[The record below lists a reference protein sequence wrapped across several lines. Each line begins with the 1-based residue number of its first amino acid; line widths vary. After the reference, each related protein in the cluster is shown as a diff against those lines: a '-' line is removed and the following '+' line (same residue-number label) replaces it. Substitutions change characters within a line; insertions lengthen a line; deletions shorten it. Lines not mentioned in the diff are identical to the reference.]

1 MSTPTTSEPAH
12 SKLSALASGG
22 AGVAV
27 AMGVMNVGAYGFT
40 LVSARLLGPQS
51 YGAVASLMATLLI
64 VMVLQLGIQATAA
77 RRIAADPDHTAQIAH
92 GILKVTYRAA
102 FAFGIV
108 MLLAAP
114 LINALLH
121 LESLSTAA
129 LVAATAVPLTI
140 TGGQLGIL
148 QGERRWSPV
157 AWMYVASGVPRLL
170 FGVLLTMW
178 RPTEFMAMLG
188 VFLGACVPV
197 LIGWFALKDE
207 RPEGALSADH
217 GARSLLS
224 ETVRNSQTLLAFFA
238 LINVDI
244 VVARNVLDLHDAGLY
259 AAGLILAKA
268 VLFLPQFVVVVSFPA
283 MSTARERRTALARGL
298 ALVAVLGAACVGGTL
313 VLPRLALAFAGG
325 PAYLEIEPYI
335 WLFALLGTAMSMLQL
350 LVYAVLARRGKRS
363 AWALWM
369 AFVIVLLAG
378 RLATSPLELLVT
390 VVVCESSVLMLLFA
404 VSLYLI
410 RKPVVDD
417 GIDAPIGA

>member
-1 MSTPTTSEPAH
+1 
-12 SKLSALASGG
+12 
-22 AGVAV
+22 
-27 AMGVMNVGAYGFT
+27 
-40 LVSARLLGPQS
+40 
-51 YGAVASLMATLLI
+51 
-64 VMVLQLGIQATAA
+64 
-77 RRIAADPDHTAQIAH
+77 
-92 GILKVTYRAA
+92 
-102 FAFGIV
+102 
-108 MLLAAP
+108 
-114 LINALLH
+114 
-121 LESLSTAA
+121 
-129 LVAATAVPLTI
+129 
-140 TGGQLGIL
+140 
-148 QGERRWSPV
+148 
-157 AWMYVASGVPRLL
+157 
-170 FGVLLTMW
+170 
-178 RPTEFMAMLG
+178 MAMLG

-298 ALVAVLGAACVGGTL
+298 ALVAVLGAACVVGTL

-390 VVVCESSVLMLLFA
+390 VVVCESAVLMLLFA

-410 RKPVVDD
+410 RKPVVAD